1 MDDLEIGAGGGLHPI
16 LERERVQAVFRSFSA
31 CALPHSDR
39 EPLRP
44 NTFRLTLRDI
54 FARMWYWM
62 MTLILCR
69 GGVTMLTKLSTQ
81 KHALFNGRALYRLS
95 IVFLITA
102 LLGCGTRSGGYSEFG
117 PSFEHTSSSEEW
129 SIYNQ
134 DHNLLESGATDDSS
148 FEPAGYVKLGLG
160 LGEQAIVHTILK
172 NGNPSSIGGGLTIF
186 FKKTAPSAFFDVSI
200 NSLGL
205 QTNIPTSYNFRRDI
219 RGGGV
224 TVGAGYEFSGRLSR
238 FALKLDLTKGGYVLD
253 QSNADIVDV
262 LTSFFSLF
270 TEKPDY
276 EYIEGNADSFTVS
289 LKGIVLLY

>member
-1 MDDLEIGAGGGLHPI
+1 MNYLELGAGGGLHPI
-16 LERERVQAVFRSFSA
+16 LERERVQGVFRSFPT
-31 CALPHSDR
+31 CALPHFDR
-39 EPLRP
+39 ETPKP
-44 NTFRLTLRDI
+44 NPFQLTLQDI

-62 MTLILCR
+62 MALILCW

-81 KHALFNGRALYRLS
+81 KHALLNGRALYRLS
-95 IVFLITA
+95 IVFLITT
-102 LLGCGTRSGGYSEFG
+102 LLGCGTRLGGYSEFG
-117 PSFEHTSSSEEW
+117 PSFERTSSSEEW

-134 DHNLLESGATDDSS
+134 DDDLLESGAIDDSS

-186 FKKTAPSAFFDVSI
+186 FKKTAPSVFFDVSI

-205 QTNIPTSYNFRRDI
+205 QTNIPTSYNFRQDI

-224 TVGAGYEFSGRLSR
+224 TVGAGYEFAGRLSR
-238 FALKLDLTKGGYVLD
+238 FALKLDLTKGGYEID
-253 QSNADIVDV
+253 QSNYDAVDV
-262 LTSFFSLF
+262 LTTFFSLF
-270 TEKPDY
+270 TEIPDY

>member
-1 MDDLEIGAGGGLHPI
+1 MDDLEIGAGGALHPI
-16 LERERVQAVFRSFSA
+16 LKRERAQEVYHSFST
-31 CALPHSDR
+31 CALPHFDR
-39 EPLRP
+39 ETPKP
-44 NTFRLTLRDI
+44 IPFQLTLRDI
-54 FARMWYWM
+54 FARMWYWV
-62 MTLILCR
+62 TILIICW
-69 GGVTMLTKLSTQ
+69 GGVTMLTKLPTQ
-81 KHALFNGRALYRLS
+81 KHALLNGRSLYRLS
-95 IVFLITA
+95 IVFLITT

-134 DHNLLESGATDDSS
+134 DHNLLESDAINDSS
-148 FEPAGYVKLGLG
+148 FEPTGYVKLGLG

-186 FKKTAPSAFFDVSI
+186 FKKTAPSVFFEVSI

-205 QTNIPTSYNFRRDI
+205 QTNIPSSYSFRRDI

-253 QSNADIVDV
+253 QSNADAVDV